1 MTGKVQALSFD
12 STGHILWTGDD
23 RVSIHS
29 FTVDVTNVKLLKARR
44 FVQ

>member
-23 RVSIHS
+23 RGSIHS
-29 FTVDVTNVKLLKARR
+29 FAVDVTNGKLLKARR
-44 FVQ
+44 FVE